1 LTDDDVIK
9 VLVGSEAEGASP
21 QPSSQPGG
29 EPKPQ
34 PQVKSKSPARQK
46 VEEWVDKLTFE
57 EFLELVDYVDKK
69 REEYARRLGL
79 SRGGCGARSP
89 AMRMPEAFK
98 TTLERSR
105 DYAYRELFGVS
116 PEEDDLGDLVAQ
128 QVAAE
133 FGGGGG
139 GEDGGGGDFAK
150 QLAGGMLGAIAG
162 AVLKHPKV
170 REALKRWLAKEE
182 D

>member
-1 LTDDDVIK
+1 MDDDVIK
-9 VLVGSEAEGASP
+9 ALVGDSE
-21 QPSSQPGG
+21 GG
-29 EPKPQ
+29 PPKPQ
-34 PQVKSKSPARQK
+34 PESRPQPKQKSPARQK

-79 SRGGCGARSP
+79 RGGYGARGP
-89 AMRMPEAFK
+89 ALRMPEAFK

-116 PEEDDLGDLVAQ
+116 PEEDDLADLVAQ

-133 FGGGGG
+133 FGGGGGGG

-150 QLAGGMLGAIAG
+150 QLAGGILGALAG
-162 AVLKHPKV
+162 TVLKHPKV
-170 REALKRWLAKEE
+170 REALRRWLKE